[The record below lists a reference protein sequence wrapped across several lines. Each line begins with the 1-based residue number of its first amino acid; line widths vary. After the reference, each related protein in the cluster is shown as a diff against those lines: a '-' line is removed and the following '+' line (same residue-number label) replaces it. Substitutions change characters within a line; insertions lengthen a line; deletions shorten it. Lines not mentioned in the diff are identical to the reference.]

1 MVPLGRTWCLR
12 GHCCFFFF
20 SFANASSW
28 VMSNLIANYH
38 FLLRPRN
45 VSGSHLYYT
54 KINKEART
62 CVIKRREAATGLLCC
77 WSFSPCEQ
85 HPARAIIN
93 QAHVMGHMPGSPVW
107 VGGVLPA
114 SYCAG
119 NEEQSHRA
127 PIFSFPTLFIR
138 GQRGFEPPTRWLNSS
153 PGASGFVPGQP
164 ATECILRFGE

>member
-1 MVPLGRTWCLR
+1 MPLLV
-12 GHCCFFFF
+12 FF
-20 SFANASSW
+20 SLANASSW
-28 VMSNLIANYH
+28 VMSNHIANYH

-62 CVIKRREAATGLLCC
+62 WVIKQSEAATGLLCC
-77 WSFSPCEQ
+77 RSFSPCEQ

-93 QAHVMGHMPGSPVW
+93 QVHVMGCMTGSPVW

-119 NEEQSHRA
+119 DEEQSHRA

-138 GQRGFEPPTRWLNSS
+138 GQRGFKRSTHWLSSS

-164 ATECILRFGE
+164 ATECILRFWE